1 MRKYLSKTDLIVIVI
16 TFLLFTVALFTK
28 GLSHDILL
36 EAGVLLV
43 SIKIILMNYKSSVS
57 NQLII
62 NKLDEIKEIMKGVN
76 NDTAS

>member
-1 MRKYLSKTDLIVIVI
+1 MRKYLSKTDLVVIVI
-16 TFLLFTVALFTK
+16 TFFLFTVALFTK

-43 SIKIILMNYKSSVS
+43 SIKIILMNYKNSVS

-62 NKLDEIKEIMKGVN
+62 SKLDEIKEIMKGQN
-76 NDTAS
+76 NGTD